1 MTMQPS
7 ASDSPSKREGK
18 HEAKHEA
25 KNETKTSGKS
35 TVVVELSRVRTHE
48 QVRRLRRGR
57 GRLATDIEEVISELA
72 QSGTIKA
79 DTPPVVIVV
88 RESTASLLWS
98 ELEHDLD
105 EDEDEDDDYDEVD
118 EDEDDEDDD

>member
-1 MTMQPS
+1 
-7 ASDSPSKREGK
+7 
-18 HEAKHEA
+18 
-25 KNETKTSGKS
+25 
-35 TVVVELSRVRTHE
+35 VVVELSKVRSHE
-48 QVRRLRRGR
+48 QVRRLRTGR
-57 GRLATDIEEVISELA
+57 GRLATDIDEVVNELV

-105 EDEDEDDDYDEVD
+105 EDEDEDYDEED
-118 EDEDDEDDD
+118 EDDDDEDDD

>member
-1 MTMQPS
+1 MATEAEDLSMTIEPGPS
-7 ASDSPSKREGK
+7 KSPSKPKSE
-18 HEAKHEA
+18 
-25 KNETKTSGKS
+25 TSGKS
-35 TVVVELSRVRTHE
+35 LVVVELSKVRSHE

-57 GRLATDIEEVISELA
+57 GRLAADIEEVVNELA

-98 ELEHDLD
+98 ELEHELD
-105 EDEDEDDDYDEVD
+105 EDEDEDEDYDD
-118 EDEDDEDDD
+118 EAEDDDDEDDD

>member
-1 MTMQPS
+1 MTIEPGHS
-7 ASDSPSKREGK
+7 KSPSKPKSE
-18 HEAKHEA
+18 
-25 KNETKTSGKS
+25 TSGKS
-35 TVVVELSRVRTHE
+35 VVVVELSKVRSHE
-48 QVRRLRRGR
+48 QVRRLRTGR
-57 GRLATDIEEVISELA
+57 GRLATDINEVVNELV

-105 EDEDEDDDYDEVD
+105 EDEDEDYDEED
-118 EDEDDEDDD
+118 EDDDDEDDD

>member
-1 MTMQPS
+1 MTIEPGHS
-7 ASDSPSKREGK
+7 KSPSKPKSE
-18 HEAKHEA
+18 
-25 KNETKTSGKS
+25 TSGKS
-35 TVVVELSRVRTHE
+35 LVVVELSKVRSHE
-48 QVRRLRRGR
+48 QVRRLRTGR
-57 GRLATDIEEVISELA
+57 GRLATDIDEVVNELV

-105 EDEDEDDDYDEVD
+105 EDEDEDYDEKDEDDDD
-118 EDEDDEDDD
+118 EDEDDD

>member
-1 MTMQPS
+1 M
-7 ASDSPSKREGK
+7 
-18 HEAKHEA
+18 
-25 KNETKTSGKS
+25 
-35 TVVVELSRVRTHE
+35 VVELSKVRSHE

-57 GRLATDIEEVISELA
+57 GRLATDIEEVVNELV

-79 DTPPVVIVV
+79 DTQPVVIVV

-105 EDEDEDDDYDEVD
+105 EDEDEDGDDDYDEED
-118 EDEDDEDDD
+118 EDDDDEDDD

>member
-7 ASDSPSKREGK
+7 ASDSPSKRE
-18 HEAKHEA
+18 A
-25 KNETKTSGKS
+25 KTSDKS
-35 TVVVELSRVRTHE
+35 VVVVELSRVRSHE

-57 GRLATDIEEVISELA
+57 GRLATDIDEVINELV

-79 DTPPVVIVV
+79 DTPPVVVVV

-98 ELEHDLD
+98 ELEHDLHVLDEDPD
-105 EDEDEDDDYDEVD
+105 EDEGD
-118 EDEDDEDDD
+118 DDEDD

>member
-1 MTMQPS
+1 MQPS
-7 ASDSPSKREGK
+7 ASDSPSKREAK
-18 HEAKHEA
+18 HEAKHEP
-25 KNETKTSGKS
+25 KNEAKTGKS
-35 TVVVELSRVRTHE
+35 VVVVELSRVRSHE
-48 QVRRLRRGR
+48 QVRRLRSGR
-57 GRLATDIEEVISELA
+57 GRLAHDIEEVINELA

>member
-1 MTMQPS
+1 MTMEPGHS
-7 ASDSPSKREGK
+7 KSPSKPKSE
-18 HEAKHEA
+18 
-25 KNETKTSGKS
+25 TSGKA
-35 TVVVELSRVRTHE
+35 VVLVELSNVRSHE
-48 QVRRLRRGR
+48 QVRRLRTGR
-57 GRLATDIEEVISELA
+57 GRLATDIHEVVNELV

-105 EDEDEDDDYDEVD
+105 EDEDEDDDYDEED
-118 EDEDDEDDD
+118 EDDDDEDDD

>member
-1 MTMQPS
+1 MQPN
-7 ASDSPSKREGK
+7 ASDSPSKR
-18 HEAKHEA
+18 EAKHEA

-35 TVVVELSRVRTHE
+35 VVVVELSRVRSHE

-57 GRLATDIEEVISELA
+57 GRLANDIEEVVNELM

-105 EDEDEDDDYDEVD
+105 EDEEDRDYDED